1 MVVRA
6 HGAVDVVELPARLD
20 AAAAPELRGAI
31 ADLLARQRTRL
42 VLDLGRVTFCDSSG
56 VSVLLTALKGA
67 RDAGGAVAL
76 LRLTPAA
83 SRVIQLTR
91 IHQAFPIFDDEDAA
105 VAALS

>member
-1 MVVRA
+1 MVVRSV
-6 HGAVDVVELPARLD
+6 GAVDIVELPARLD
-20 AAAAPELRGAI
+20 AACAPELRAAI
-31 ADLLARQRTRL
+31 ADLLARQRRQL

-56 VSVLLTALKGA
+56 VSVLLTAQRGA
-67 RDAGGAVAL
+67 QDAGGAAVL

-91 IHQAFPIFDDEDAA
+91 LHHAFRIFDDEAAA